1 MNTGLL
7 HHARRRLVML
17 VAAAILALSAAYTPL
32 LLDTLAGTALTPQ
45 AYACMPASPGCG

>member
-7 HHARRRLVML
+7 HLARRRLVLL

-45 AYACMPASPGCG
+45 AYACETAGGGCG